1 MMNPRWWHVAVVAVS
16 LLVGTVATIGTFRA
30 EWVWPGILGLALYLA
45 VWFVLG
51 VRSFEHPRLSIVYAA
66 FLIVISGVL
75 ASFDPNF
82 ATMQTIT
89 YPLLWSVAVSMRTAI
104 ITNVAAAVSVFAGL
118 AVSLGSSDLLNAAF
132 IAIVSLTFSLAMGFW
147 ISRIWKL
154 ADERRALLEQLEAAQ
169 ESLAAL
175 HRDAGVTS
183 ERERLAREIHDTI
196 AQDLTGLVLLT
207 QQARRALAENE
218 TSAVD
223 EHLTLLEENA
233 RLALTETRALV
244 ASTAPTTLDDGG
256 IGPAL
261 DRLAARFA
269 RETGIA
275 VDARVELSA
284 PIDRSSEVVLL
295 RCTQEGLANVRK
307 HSGASRAQLT
317 LTVAEAGITLT
328 LADDGSGFDP
338 STVRDGYGLSGM
350 RDRLALVNGDLDLE
364 TSPSGTRL
372 IVTLPLGASV

>member
-16 LLVGTVATIGTFRA
+16 LLVGTVATVGTFRA

-51 VRSFEHPRLSIVYAA
+51 VRSFEHPKLSIVYAA

-307 HSGASRAQLT
+307 HSGASSAHLT
-317 LTVAEAGITLT
+317 LTVAEAGITLM

-338 STVRDGYGLSGM
+338 STVSDGYGLSGM
-350 RDRLALVNGDLDLE
+350 RERLALVNGDLDLE